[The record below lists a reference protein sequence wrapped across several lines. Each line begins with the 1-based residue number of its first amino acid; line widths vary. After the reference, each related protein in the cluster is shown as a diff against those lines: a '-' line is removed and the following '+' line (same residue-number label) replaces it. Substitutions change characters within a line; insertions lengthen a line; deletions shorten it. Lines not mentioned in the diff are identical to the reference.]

1 MNDITIYRPYKV
13 HAWTLPFTVTVGV
26 FAFVATGYC
35 VPYWG
40 YNVLILAVIGIVCA
54 WLTKVFYDTS
64 NLTVIFE
71 QHGLRTIA
79 SRYDDCRYV
88 LWEELLYAYYVRGY
102 KGLLTFLNGLTSRY
116 KFWAGRVSS
125 NALSPKEA
133 KRFANRGANSSRICI
148 DSVFV
153 IYIDIFQ
160 DASQLRELIENHVV
174 HIDTY

>member
-88 LWEELLYAYYVRGY
+88 LWEELLYAYYVRSN
-102 KGLLTFLNGLTSRY
+102 KGHLFLVL
-116 KFWAGRVSS
+116 SS
-125 NALSPKEA
+125 NALRPKEA

>member
-1 MNDITIYRPYKV
+1 MDYITKNMDYITIYRPYKL
-13 HAWTLPFTVTVGV
+13 HAWILPFTASVVPLA
-26 FAFVATGYC
+26 FAVAGYC

-40 YNVLILAVIGIVCA
+40 YNVAILAVIGIVCA
-54 WLTKVFYDTS
+54 WLTKVFYDS
-64 NLTVIFE
+64 SRLAVIFE
-71 QHGLRTIA
+71 QQGLRTIGC
-79 SRYDDCRYV
+79 RYSDYRYV
-88 LWEELLYAYYVRGY
+88 LWEELSYAYYVRSF
-102 KGLLTFLNGLTSRY
+102 KGHLFLVL
-116 KFWAGRVSS
+116 SS